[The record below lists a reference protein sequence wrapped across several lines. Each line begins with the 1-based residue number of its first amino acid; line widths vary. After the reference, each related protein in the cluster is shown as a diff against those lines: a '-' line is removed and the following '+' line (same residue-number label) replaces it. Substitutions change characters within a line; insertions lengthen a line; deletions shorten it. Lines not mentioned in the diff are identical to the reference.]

1 MIDVNSQIDVSDI
14 LEEVPDLFEFSW
26 WNKDEDINELK
37 GFKFKSSDQDF
48 VEALGDLREQ
58 VDKRGKSFKVKK
70 AQFKVTGIN
79 KTTAITTVHITDR
92 GYGKGTVELKWYIKT
107 SQATLVVNSK
117 KGTMFSH
124 SP

>member
-1 MIDVNSQIDVSDI
+1 MIDVISQIDVSDI

-58 VDKRGKSFKVKK
+58 VDKRGKSFKVLLRLLLI
-70 AQFKVTGIN
+70 V
-79 KTTAITTVHITDR
+79 
-92 GYGKGTVELKWYIKT
+92 
-107 SQATLVVNSK
+107 
-117 KGTMFSH
+117 
-124 SP
+124 

>member
-1 MIDVNSQIDVSDI
+1 M
-14 LEEVPDLFEFSW
+14 
-26 WNKDEDINELK
+26 
-37 GFKFKSSDQDF
+37 
-48 VEALGDLREQ
+48 EALGDLREQ

>member
-58 VDKRGKSFKVKK
+58 VDKRGKSFKVLLRLLLI
-70 AQFKVTGIN
+70 V
-79 KTTAITTVHITDR
+79 
-92 GYGKGTVELKWYIKT
+92 
-107 SQATLVVNSK
+107 
-117 KGTMFSH
+117 
-124 SP
+124 